1 MTGNYKHI
9 RFEEIQGFTVCRS
22 NHGGAV
28 LGRVEWHARWKEHEF
43 IPEPD
48 TAYTIEC
55 LRDIA
60 DFLGKM
66 NAKRKANDAGQG
78 RREATYPERGC
89 STIGGQDEGR

>member
-66 NAKRKANDAGQG
+66 NAKRKANPTGLRCAGLDAHK
-78 RREATYPERGC
+78 
-89 STIGGQDEGR
+89 QDPVVGHLDS